1 MTEIHPSAIVHKD
14 AELEEGVVVGPNCV
28 VCSGVSIGAG
38 TVLGANVV
46 IEKNVKVGRDNR
58 FFPNCVIGSWPQ
70 TLGLTDESQIGGLVI
85 GDRNFVH
92 EYVTV
97 HPSISS
103 DRETRIGNGNFLMV
117 GTHIGHDSVL
127 EDNIVISNSVQIS
140 GHCKIETG
148 AWVSGMVGLH
158 QFITLGKWS
167 FVAGLAGLNKDI
179 PPFMIVS
186 GHYPPV
192 VRGVNKRG
200 MKRAGLNEE
209 QQDKIF
215 DAYKR
220 LYRQGGSLLENALAL
235 IAQASPQGAHHG
247 ACPQLRTGKRGQ
259 APWAPCGDAHDTA
272 KRGQD
277 ARDTGG
283 LDENVKAIVDSII
296 NSSKHRYGRYLET
309 FR

>member
-1 MTEIHPSAIVHKD
+1 MTEIHPSAVVYKD
-14 AELEEGVVVGPNCV
+14 VELEDGVVVGPNCV
-28 VCSGVSIGAG
+28 VCSGASIGSG

-46 IEKNVKVGRDNR
+46 IEKNVTVGRDNR

-70 TLGLTDESQIGGLVI
+70 TLGLTDGSEIGKLVI
-85 GDRNFVH
+85 GDRNTMREH
-92 EYVTV
+92 VTI

-103 DRETRIGNGNFLMV
+103 DRETRIGNDNFLMV

-127 EDNIVISNSVQIS
+127 EDSIVLSNGAQIS

-158 QFITLGKWS
+158 QFVTLGKWS
-167 FVAGLAGLNKDI
+167 FVAGLAGLNKDT

-200 MKRAGLNEE
+200 MKRAGLSEE
-209 QQDKIF
+209 QQGKVL

-220 LYRQGGSLLENALAL
+220 LYRKGGSLLENAQAL
-235 IAQASPQGAHHG
+235 MQE
-247 ACPQLRTGKRGQ
+247 
-259 APWAPCGDAHDTA
+259 
-272 KRGQD
+272 
-277 ARDTGG
+277 GG
-283 LDENVKAIVDSII
+283 LDENVQAIVDSII
-296 NSSKHRYGRYLET
+296 NTSKHQYGRYLET